1 MSIDPMSAAKISRIG
16 IAGLGLMGQACADR
30 LGQAGFDLVGFD
42 VDPARCRA
50 FRGPGR
56 EAAASLAALVACDA
70 VVLAVFDTAQVEAVI
85 EGDGGLLVAGRVAGD
100 AAQPLPLV
108 LCISTCDPDR
118 IAALATRCAAAGL
131 PFVEMPISG
140 TSRTLAA
147 GDAMGLVAGHE
158 ADVAQAQPVLD
169 ALCGHRHFL
178 GSAGNAGRAK
188 LAVNLVLGL
197 NRAAMAEGLV
207 LAEQLGLAAEPF
219 LKVLQDS
226 AASSRVMS
234 VKGQMMARR
243 HFDPPQS
250 KVAQSLKDFHLIID
264 QAAARGQALPFAQT
278 YAAMMSDCLAHG
290 DAERDNA
297 LIVEAI
303 ARQRVSR

>member
-1 MSIDPMSAAKISRIG
+1 MSAAKSPRIG

-30 LGQAGFDLVGFD
+30 LGSVGFDLLGFD

-50 FRGPGR
+50 FGGPGR
-56 EAAASLAALVACDA
+56 EAAASLGALVACDA
-70 VVLAVFDTAQVEAVI
+70 VVLAVFDTEQVEAVI
-85 EGDGGLLVAGRVAGD
+85 EGDGGLLAAGQAAG
-100 AAQPLPLV
+100 ALARRLPLV

-118 IAALATRCAAAGL
+118 IAALATRCDAAGL

-147 GDAMGLVAGHE
+147 GGAMGLVGGR
-158 ADVAQAQPVLD
+158 ADAVAQAQPVLD
-169 ALCGHRHFL
+169 ALCTHRHFL
-178 GSAGNAGRAK
+178 GPAGNAGRAK
-188 LAVNLVLGL
+188 LAINLVLGL

-207 LAEQLGLAAEPF
+207 LAERLGLAAEPF
-219 LKVLQDS
+219 LEVLQDS
-226 AASSRVMS
+226 AAGSRVMS

-303 ARQRVSR
+303 ARQRAPR